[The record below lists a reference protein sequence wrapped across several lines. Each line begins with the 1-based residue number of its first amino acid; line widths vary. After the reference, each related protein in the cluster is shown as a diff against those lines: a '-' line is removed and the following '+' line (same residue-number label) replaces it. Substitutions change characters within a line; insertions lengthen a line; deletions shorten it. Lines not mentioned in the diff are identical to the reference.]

1 MLVSLLGGLTL
12 SLAAEAIGKIE
23 AVLQAGRAFHASPDK
38 ETATVLFSAFENY
51 WNKFM
56 SMRRAP
62 RVFLWGS
69 RGIVFSLIMAGSV
82 SVADV
87 LDTTVQTE
95 QSTNQANRQSQQTVD
110 TLVEQTEDLLAEYRR
125 VVRETESLRV
135 YNEQLQRVVDNQE
148 VEIDS
153 IGRQLDQLESTNRGV
168 VPMLIEMIDMLDQI
182 VENDV
187 PFQLEQRRDVVLNLQ
202 DTIYRADV
210 TTSEKYRRVME
221 AYQRE
226 IDFGRNAFAYD
237 GKLPGTDRTVT
248 FLVVGRTL
256 LLYQTLDGENV
267 GWWNPLNGQ
276 WEELDREYVTP
287 VTNAIRMANNQEA
300 FNLVKLPVP
309 AAGAAQ

>member
-1 MLVSLLGGLTL
+1 
-12 SLAAEAIGKIE
+12 
-23 AVLQAGRAFHASPDK
+23 
-38 ETATVLFSAFENY
+38 
-51 WNKFM
+51 
-56 SMRRAP
+56 
-62 RVFLWGS
+62 
-69 RGIVFSLIMAGSV
+69 MAGSA